1 MNLLEF
7 LGIHS
12 SINRN
17 IVECKGT
24 NKENIDSLVRVLI
37 ETSWNVKYCRLAASN
52 HSACGINRNIVEC
65 KGIRRN
71 DPLEWSKS
79 INRNIVECKVPFP
92 PSA

>member
-37 ETSWNVKYCRLAASN
+37 ETSWTVKIKQSDSMII
-52 HSACGINRNIVEC
+52 HI
-65 KGIRRN
+65 
-71 DPLEWSKS
+71 S
-79 INRNIVECKVPFP
+79 INRNIVECKVLSFSGIKPF
-92 PSA
+92 SLWY

>member
-37 ETSWNVKYCRLAASN
+37 ETSWNVKIKQSDSMII
-52 HSACGINRNIVEC
+52 HI
-65 KGIRRN
+65 
-71 DPLEWSKS
+71 S
-79 INRNIVECKVPFP
+79 INRNIVECKVLSFSGIKPF
-92 PSA
+92 SLWY